1 MATPHNIIVEK
12 VNEVYLKIKT
22 EADIRAELSDYFS
35 FEVPGYKFTPQYRNR
50 VWDGKIRLY
59 SYATGQLY
67 VGLYPYLQEWC

>member
-1 MATPHNIIVEK
+1 VASPHNIIVEK

-50 VWDGKIRLY
+50 VWDGKI
-59 SYATGQLY
+59 
-67 VGLYPYLQEWC
+67 